1 MTADPNGVQSID
13 RAVAILTA
21 FTPQQPTI
29 GVVELS
35 RMTGLSRSTTHR
47 LLASLLSHGLVRQV
61 AAGDKYTLGP
71 TVLSLASVAD
81 KSMDLRWM
89 AGDLMERLRDLGEE
103 TVGLHVY
110 RPPRW
115 RITLDQVESLHA
127 LRRTYTDLGRPIPVH
142 QGAPGKVLLAHLPAP
157 VVDRVLAGPMESA
170 TPRTVVDPEALRRE
184 FEEIAARGY
193 AISVEGRVPGIAAIA
208 VPVFDHR
215 SGVAAALSISGPTVR
230 LNEARLHHLAGT
242 ARQIAQEFSERLG
255 YRRL

>member
-13 RAVAILTA
+13 RAVAILSA

-71 TVLSLASVAD
+71 TVLALASVAD

-89 AGDLMERLRDLGEE
+89 AGDLMQRLRDLGEE
-103 TVGLHVY
+103 TVGLHIY

-115 RITLDQVESLHA
+115 RITLDQVESQHP
-127 LRRTYTDLGRPIPVH
+127 LRRTYTDLGRPIPIH
-142 QGAPGKVLLAHLPAP
+142 QGAPGKVLLAHLPAH
-157 VVDRVLAGPMESA
+157 VVDRVLAGPLEAA
-170 TPRTVVDPEALRRE
+170 TAQTVVDVAALRRE
-184 FEEIAARGY
+184 FEEIAERGF
-193 AISVEGRVPGIAAIA
+193 ATSIEGRVKGIAAVA
-208 VPVFDHR
+208 VPVFDHV
-215 SGVAAALSISGPTVR
+215 SGVAAALSVSGPTVR
-230 LNEARLHHLAGT
+230 LDEPRLRELADIARK
-242 ARQIAQEFSERLG
+242 IALEFSERLG
-255 YRRL
+255 YRGL